1 VGAGTPASDDD
12 QPEAPMKKL
21 TYNALSTVAGL
32 AAAVVARKIV
42 SALWRSDT
50 EPPLNPADRRTTW
63 REALAWALATAV
75 GAAVARVV
83 ALRGTAAGW
92 ERATGETPPGIVA

>member
-1 VGAGTPASDDD
+1 
-12 QPEAPMKKL
+12 MKKL
-21 TYNALSTVAGL
+21 IYNALSTVAGI
-32 AAAVVARKIV
+32 AAAVAARKIV

-50 EPPLNPADRRTTW
+50 ETPLNPADRRTSW
-63 REALAWALATAV
+63 REALAWGLATAV

-92 ERATGETPPGIVA
+92 EKISGETPPGIAA

>member
-1 VGAGTPASDDD
+1 
-12 QPEAPMKKL
+12 MKQL
-21 TYNALSTVAGL
+21 TYNALSTVAGI
-32 AAAVVARKIV
+32 AAAVAARTLV

-50 EPPLNPADRRTTW
+50 ETPLNPADRRTSW
-63 REALAWALATAV
+63 REALAWGLATAV

-92 ERATGETPPGIVA
+92 EKLSGETPPGVAA

>member
-1 VGAGTPASDDD
+1 
-12 QPEAPMKKL
+12 MRKL
-21 TYNALSTVAGL
+21 TYNALSTVAGI

-42 SALWRSDT
+42 SALWSSDT
-50 EPPLNPADRRTTW
+50 ETPLNPADRRTSW
-63 REALAWALATAV
+63 REALAWGLATAV

-92 ERATGETPPGIVA
+92 EKMTGETPPGVAA

>member
-1 VGAGTPASDDD
+1 
-12 QPEAPMKKL
+12 MKKL

-32 AAAVVARKIV
+32 LAAVAARKIV

-50 EPPLNPADRRTTW
+50 ETPLNPADRRTSW
-63 REALAWALATAV
+63 QEALAWGLATAV

-92 ERATGETPPGIVA
+92 EAATGETPPGIVE